1 MPKRE
6 DPGRAA
12 VLGAIRNALGRPR
25 LSADAGRELDQRLK
39 RHPTNLIPVQGK
51 PDADARLDQ
60 FQAKAEAVA
69 CTVERLQRADQVPTA
84 VAEYLRRH
92 NLGPALALAPE
103 PWLEDLPWDR
113 APMLELRKQATGGSE
128 RAALT
133 AGFAGVAE
141 TGTLVTLSGPRHPA
155 TLNFLP
161 EHHLVALKASQ
172 VVGAY
177 EEVWAA
183 LRKAGKGR
191 RPEMPR
197 ALTMITGPSRTGDIE
212 LEIQLGAHGPRALH
226 ILLIDDEAGD
236 GDEA

>member
-1 MPKRE
+1 MAGRR

-12 VLGAIRNALGRPR
+12 ILEAIRGALGRAA
-25 LSADAGRELDQRLK
+25 LSADGAGELDARLR
-39 RHPTNLIPVQGK
+39 RHPAGLIPAQGK
-51 PDADARLDQ
+51 PKAEARLAQ

-69 CTVERLQRADQVPTA
+69 CTVERLAGADRVPAA

-92 NLGPALALAPE
+92 NLGPELALAPE
-103 PWLEDLPWDR
+103 AWLEALPWDR
-113 APMLELRKQATGGSE
+113 APMLQLRKGAASGVE
-128 RAALT
+128 RVALT
-133 AGFAGVAE
+133 AAFAGVAE
-141 TGTLVTLSGPRHPA
+141 TGTLVTLSGPSHPT

-191 RPEMPR
+191 RPALPR
-197 ALTMITGPSRTGDIE
+197 ALNMITGPSRTGDIE

-226 ILLIDDEAGD
+226 VLLIDDEGGD
-236 GDEA
+236 GGQA